1 MATFTDENSALGD
14 LGTTNHSAVV
24 GLSVPVSVGVILATV
39 TYLICRDTS
48 AHLICISIGL
58 AAGVVVM
65 SLSFMSEK
73 ERQMLIESDE
83 SCVSQQD
90 PALVKT
96 GSGLWLKLQCL
107 FLASAVP
114 VFLGL
119 VFFGDPVFQ
128 LYLEAKGAYS
138 F

>member
-14 LGTTNHSAVV
+14 LGTTNISATV
-24 GLSVPVSVGVILATV
+24 GLSVPFSVGVILATM
-39 TYLICRDTS
+39 TYLICRDTG
-48 AHLICISIGL
+48 AHSICIPIGL
-58 AAGVVVM
+58 AVGAVIM

-83 SCVSQQD
+83 ACVSQQD
-90 PALVKT
+90 PTLMKI

-114 VFLGL
+114 IFLGL

-128 LYLEAKGAYS
+128 LYLEVKGAYS

>member
-14 LGTTNHSAVV
+14 LGTTNNSASV
-24 GLSVPVSVGVILATV
+24 GFGIPVSVGFILATM
-39 TYLICRDTS
+39 TYLICRDTG
-48 AHLICISIGL
+48 AHSICIPIGL
-58 AAGVVVM
+58 VAGIVIM

-83 SCVSQQD
+83 ACVSQQD
-90 PALVKT
+90 PTLVKT

-119 VFFGDPVFQ
+119 IVFGDPVFQ